1 MAVDDKKK
9 YAYNYLIGKGLSP
22 IAAAGIVGNLVAES
36 GLNTTIPG
44 RADDKG
50 SIGIA
55 QWHSD
60 RKQGLMTFANKVN
73 KPFSSLST
81 QLDYLVY
88 ELKSPAYSKA
98 LAGLNFAKTP
108 GEASIAF
115 MNHYEK
121 PAEWAKK
128 QSVGK
133 RVGEATSIYT
143 GKPYE
148 GVNYSEDSEE
158 TFRDPNLDFDYNRNP
173 TGATYTEEELEEA
186 EAETAKQELLQKQKE
201 KDFIAEVQSKEYA
214 PQQQQD
220 IPQEQA
226 PQIDASLYEMPQIA
240 LPEYGNT
247 QLPTM
252 QFGGFAEVGKI
263 IKDFEKAKAANKDRN
278 KFLIKDTRKISAT
291 TGKPLN
297 PNSDIVTGKYDKS
310 VIRNLALA
318 ASKHYADPY
327 TSVAVGLQESK
338 LGTTDDNIGH
348 IIGKHDTK
356 FTGSEEEDLVRV
368 LQDKLKYA
376 KDLGIEDEAT
386 MIQAYNGLGK
396 IFPQTEKRY
405 HGFEMKK
412 IYGVPV
418 PKSGIDMKKTP
429 LYGKRVID
437 LRDNVIKKNPEV
449 VRYIENLPKY
459 NHFSGKYE
467 EKFNPL
473 PMLNYEEGG
482 ETGGK
487 ITCSNCGWSWD
498 KSESS
503 QEDMYNCHKCGGTHG
518 EESKY
523 QDGGLIPGTPEYE
536 KAYNNYNVFNYDKN
550 SDTYIGRELNPVVVQ
565 GKPKQKGF
573 WNEYF
578 DNVAREHAQDGV
590 LGAIV
595 GTTVDAVAGL
605 PQKAM
610 TYAFTNKVQTPS
622 QAMNIQNPAGAFAVD
637 AVTDPMNLV
646 GAGLLTKEKA
656 LGRLSV
662 APEARSGLVSNGF
675 NNRLTNSNLY
685 YKLQDNLRIVKEV
698 IQDPSIL
705 KPIFTEIPKQTRE
718 VYHTFLDRNK
728 PLYKIGADNLD
739 NSLNNKVAELQTEE
753 GFSRLLNQEMEIT
766 KELNPYDRLTKLQEK
781 AKLNAKARIEELKQT
796 ENVNKSYINAKKEN
810 PNINVN
816 PQLDFDIPRNNA
828 YFTGNFSNE
837 GAINLQKIDLSKI
850 NKGYILDDGA
860 IKPGKI
866 AIGKEFAESI
876 PVYDHE
882 INHALQNGRQTKID
896 REVIDFF
903 KDSENVRPN
912 LKSVRRS
919 EDKNEAAL
927 NYLLNGSKGKE
938 PSSFLAELRS
948 AMKERG
954 LIKNTYDEI
963 TPEILE
969 KAKSVFTKKP
979 YLNKY
984 NGSSSTRILDIA
996 NPNTKTYN
1004 FLSQQLNKLPAVVPA
1019 AFGLGAASQIENK
1032 KYGGYYPKFN

>member
-44 RADDKG
+44 KADDKG

-148 GVNYSEDSEE
+148 GVNYSENSEE

-173 TGATYTEEELEEA
+173 TGTTYTEEELEEA

-214 PQQQQD
+214 PQQQQE

-226 PQIDASLYEMPQIA
+226 PQIDTSLYEMPQIA

-252 QFGGFAEVGKI
+252 QFGGFAE
-263 IKDFEKAKAANKDRN
+263 DRG

-291 TGKPLN
+291 TGRPIN
-297 PNSDIVTGKYDKS
+297 PNSDIVTGEYDKR

-348 IIGKHDTK
+348 ITGKHDTK
-356 FTGSEEEDLVRV
+356 FTGSEEEDLVSI
-368 LQDKLKYA
+368 LQDKLGYA
-376 KDLGIEDEAT
+376 KKLGIKDEAT

-396 IFPQTEKRY
+396 IFPQTEKGY

-487 ITCSNCGWSWD
+487 ITCNNCGWSWD

-523 QDGGLIPGTPEYE
+523 QEGG
-536 KAYNNYNVFNYDKN
+536 
-550 SDTYIGRELNPVVVQ
+550 DTFSKY
-565 GKPKQKGF
+565 
-573 WNEYF
+573 
-578 DNVAREHAQDGV
+578 
-590 LGAIV
+590 
-595 GTTVDAVAGL
+595 
-605 PQKAM
+605 
-610 TYAFTNKVQTPS
+610 
-622 QAMNIQNPAGAFAVD
+622 
-637 AVTDPMNLV
+637 
-646 GAGLLTKEKA
+646 
-656 LGRLSV
+656 
-662 APEARSGLVSNGF
+662 
-675 NNRLTNSNLY
+675 
-685 YKLQDNLRIVKEV
+685 
-698 IQDPSIL
+698 IL
-705 KPIFTEIPKQTRE
+705 KPGARLL
-718 VYHTFLDRNK
+718 VDAMH
-728 PLYKIGADNLD
+728 GADNLVD
-739 NSLNNKVAELQTEE
+739 KAFHYMKPNGLEQETREDIFRRFRPTSYPTMAQAAIDYFAKNDAKPGRDKQGDYDVSEEAWRKALDLPTKSKYVTESKYKPTTAKDKNAKYYTLNNIIDPNKITEYVKSREGKKGDKFQMDALTPYMRDDVNLSMGNKNTDPLQNFQISVGEDE
-753 GFSRLLNQEMEIT
+753 KGKYAAIYDKYDFDSLKAANRVIKPYEI
-766 KELNPYDRLTKLQEK
+766 YDR
-781 AKLNAKARIEELKQT
+781 
-796 ENVNKSYINAKKEN
+796 YYYKE
-810 PNINVN
+810 
-816 PQLDFDIPRNNA
+816 D
-828 YFTGNFSNE
+828 
-837 GAINLQKIDLSKI
+837 
-850 NKGYILDDGA
+850 
-860 IKPGKI
+860 
-866 AIGKEFAESI
+866 
-876 PVYDHE
+876 
-882 INHALQNGRQTKID
+882 
-896 REVIDFF
+896 
-903 KDSENVRPN
+903 
-912 LKSVRRS
+912 
-919 EDKNEAAL
+919 
-927 NYLLNGSKGKE
+927 
-938 PSSFLAELRS
+938 
-948 AMKERG
+948 
-954 LIKNTYDEI
+954 
-963 TPEILE
+963 
-969 KAKSVFTKKP
+969 
-979 YLNKY
+979 
-984 NGSSSTRILDIA
+984 
-996 NPNTKTYN
+996 
-1004 FLSQQLNKLPAVVPA
+1004 
-1019 AFGLGAASQIENK
+1019 
-1032 KYGGYYPKFN
+1032 GGYQYPKFNQYKKFTK